1 MSPAAV
7 RIRRFDQ
14 WEDIMVKTIVGS
26 FDDSRAAHRAAQ
38 ALIADCFMQQDISV
52 VASNILGDYA
62 PDGRPLFF
70 DEPEESATET
80 GAVAGGMLGGAAGLA
95 ASLVGLAIPGL
106 GPVVAV
112 GPLIAMLTGAGAG
125 AVAGGLIG
133 ALIHSGVPQEHA
145 GYYAES
151 VRRGGALVTLR
162 VDESR
167 AERAAEILRNR
178 GAIDLDER
186 VMRWR
191 DSGWRGWNSSAKPF
205 TPEEAERERR
215 LYGTHSDPLTGL
227 PLTSDPD
234 GDNRRSSTIRR

>member
-1 MSPAAV
+1 
-7 RIRRFDQ
+7 
-14 WEDIMVKTIVGS
+14 MVKTIVGS
-26 FDDSRAAHRAAQ
+26 FDDSRAAHLAAQ
-38 ALIADCFMQQDISV
+38 ALIDDGFMQQDISV
-52 VASNILGDYA
+52 VASNILGEYT

-70 DEPEESATET
+70 NDPPDESAAET
-80 GAVAGGMLGGAAGLA
+80 GAVAGGMLGGAAGLT

-106 GPVVAV
+106 GPIVAV

-133 ALIHSGVPQEHA
+133 ALKHSGVPHEDA

-162 VDESR
+162 ADESR
-167 AERAAEILRNR
+167 AEHAVEILREC

-191 DSGWRGWNSSAKPF
+191 DSGWRGWDGSGKPF
-205 TPEEAERERR
+205 TAEEAERERR

-227 PLTSDPD
+227 PVSSDPE

>member
-1 MSPAAV
+1 
-7 RIRRFDQ
+7 
-14 WEDIMVKTIVGS
+14 MVKTIVGS
-26 FDDSRAAHRAAQ
+26 FDSSRAAHRAAR
-38 ALIADCFMQQDISV
+38 ALIHDGFMQQDVSV
-52 VASNILGDYA
+52 VASNILGDYT

-70 DEPEESATET
+70 NEAPEESATET
-80 GAVAGGMLGGAAGLA
+80 GAVAGGMLGGAAGLT

-106 GPVVAV
+106 GPIVAA

-133 ALIHSGVPQEHA
+133 ALTHSGVPQEHA

-162 VDESR
+162 ADESR
-167 AERAAEILRNR
+167 AEHAAEILREN
-178 GAIDLDER
+178 GAIDIDER

-191 DSGWRGWNSSAKPF
+191 DSGWRGWDSSAKPF

-227 PLTSDPD
+227 PVTSDPE
-234 GDNRRSSTIRR
+234 GDNRRDSTIRR

>member
-1 MSPAAV
+1 M
-7 RIRRFDQ
+7 Q
-14 WEDIMVKTIVGS
+14 KTIVGS
-26 FDDSRAAHRAAQ
+26 FDNSRAAHRAAQ
-38 ALIADCFMQQDISV
+38 ALIDDGFMQQDISV
-52 VASNILGDYA
+52 VASNILGDYT
-62 PDGRPLFF
+62 PDGRPLWA
-70 DEPEESATET
+70 EETSEETAAET
-80 GAVAGGMLGGAAGLA
+80 GAVAGGVLGGAAGLT

-106 GPVVAV
+106 GPIVAV

-133 ALIHSGVPQEHA
+133 ALTHSGVPKEHA
-145 GYYAES
+145 TFYAES
-151 VRRGGALVTLR
+151 IRRGGALVTLR
-162 VDESR
+162 ADESR
-167 AERAAEILRNR
+167 AKRAAEILRKR

>member
-1 MSPAAV
+1 
-7 RIRRFDQ
+7 
-14 WEDIMVKTIVGS
+14 MVKTIVGS

-38 ALIADCFMQQDISV
+38 ALIDDGFMQQDISV
-52 VASNILGDYA
+52 VASNILGDYT

-70 DEPEESATET
+70 NDPPEETAAET
-80 GAVAGGMLGGAAGLA
+80 GAFAGGVLGGAAGLT

-106 GPVVAV
+106 GPIVAV

-133 ALIHSGVPQEHA
+133 ALTHSGVPEEHA
-145 GYYAES
+145 SYYAES
-151 VRRGGALVTLR
+151 VRRGGALVMIR
-162 VDESR
+162 ADESR
-167 AERAAEILRNR
+167 AERAVEILRER

-191 DSGWRGWNSSAKPF
+191 ASGWRSWDSSAKPF

-215 LYGTHSDPLTGL
+215 RYGTHSDPLTGL
-227 PLTSDPD
+227 PVTSDPEA
-234 GDNRRSSTIRR
+234 DNRRSSTIRR

>member
-1 MSPAAV
+1 
-7 RIRRFDQ
+7 
-14 WEDIMVKTIVGS
+14 MVKTIIGS

-38 ALIADCFMQQDISV
+38 ALIDDGFMQQDLSV
-52 VASNILGDYA
+52 FASNILGDYT
-62 PDGRPLFF
+62 PDGRPLFV
-70 DEPEESATET
+70 DEAPETGAET
-80 GAVAGGMLGGAAGLA
+80 GAVAGGVLGGAAGLT

-125 AVAGGLIG
+125 AVTGGLIG
-133 ALIHSGVPQEHA
+133 ALTHSGVSQEHA
-145 GYYAES
+145 SFYAES
-151 VRRGGALVTLR
+151 IRRGGALVTLR
-162 VDESR
+162 ADESR
-167 AERAAEILRNR
+167 AERAAEILREH

-191 DSGWRGWNSSAKPF
+191 DSGWHGWDSSTKPF

-215 LYGTHSDPLTGL
+215 IYGTHSDPLTGL
-227 PLTSDPD
+227 PVTSDSD